1 MEQKNTG
8 NKAKLFLKLKNN
20 EMRRIE
26 LDEFYEFDKQISEE
40 LKNNEMTVK
49 NFYKENY
56 PHDYIGS
63 AGAYIRKNLLFKTVL
78 KRMKKGE
85 DFYKIVF
92 KDNYADSI
100 ARERIFEGMAQNL
113 KIDYEEIYFIWLK
126 N

>member
-1 MEQKNTG
+1 MT
-8 NKAKLFLKLKNN
+8 
-20 EMRRIE
+20 
-26 LDEFYEFDKQISEE
+26 
-40 LKNNEMTVK
+40 NNEMTVK
-49 NFYKENY
+49 NFYKINY

-63 AGAYIRKNLLFKTVL
+63 AGTYIRKNLLFETVL

>member
-1 MEQKNTG
+1 MV
-8 NKAKLFLKLKNN
+8 
-20 EMRRIE
+20 E
-26 LDEFYEFDKQISEE
+26 LESKGYKWLSGDKPTSKDYWSDDKEKSCVKISGEDITSAS
-40 LKNNEMTVK
+40 LD
-49 NFYKENY
+49 FYKENY

>member
-1 MEQKNTG
+1 
-8 NKAKLFLKLKNN
+8 
-20 EMRRIE
+20 
-26 LDEFYEFDKQISEE
+26 
-40 LKNNEMTVK
+40 MTVK
-49 NFYKENY
+49 NFYKINY
-56 PHDYIGS
+56 PNDYIGS
-63 AGAYIRKNLLFKTVL
+63 AGAYIRKNLLFETVL

-100 ARERIFEGMAQNL
+100 ARERIFKGMAQNL